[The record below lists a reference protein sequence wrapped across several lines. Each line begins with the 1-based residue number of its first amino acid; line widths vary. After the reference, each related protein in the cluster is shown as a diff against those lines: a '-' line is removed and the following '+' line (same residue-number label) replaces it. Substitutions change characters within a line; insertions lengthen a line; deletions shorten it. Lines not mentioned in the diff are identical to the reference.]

1 MSRAD
6 KDVYIHTHTH
16 THTMKYYSAMRK
28 QGILLYAKTWM
39 NFEALRQMK

>member
-1 MSRAD
+1 MD
-6 KDVYIHTHTH
+6 EQIKMCTH

-39 NFEALRQMK
+39 NFEALCQRK